1 MNVVLSIICFIE
13 LSCWLALM
21 LLSQNGEFVFN
32 KGLFVILTQK
42 YKSSPATLLFSRQE
56 IADGFFARDILAQE
70 QPEVGLES
78 LGELGGRAVQS
89 LILHKVFGQK

>member
-1 MNVVLSIICFIE
+1 MLVL
-13 LSCWLALM
+13 LSALM

-32 KGLFVILTQK
+32 KGLILTQK
-42 YKSSPATLLFSRQE
+42 YKSSAATLLFSRQE

-78 LGELGGRAVQS
+78 LGELGGRAVQGS

>member
-1 MNVVLSIICFIE
+1 MLVL
-13 LSCWLALM
+13 LSALM

-70 QPEVGLES
+70 QPDVGLES
-78 LGELGGRAVQS
+78 LGELGGRAVQGS